1 MFEHHLEHLVE
12 STIVAI
18 PQAHTGLKLTIV
30 VGFSFSLAHVF
41 SLMANRLRPRQILV
55 HVLLDS
61 LVLGAAL
68 LIGNFLNLLMIA
80 LLADQVIRPDV
91 FFNATAGALTPGL
104 FYVLVAAPYISD
116 LIAITIWVLI
126 HLNLVTLV
134 HLRFALPYE
143 QVLLITTPGYLVALL
158 MVALVFR
165 QSWRRSYCRLATE
178 LHE

>member
-1 MFEHHLEHLVE
+1 M
-12 STIVAI
+12 
-18 PQAHTGLKLTIV
+18 
-30 VGFSFSLAHVF
+30 
-41 SLMANRLRPRQILV
+41 
-55 HVLLDS
+55 
-61 LVLGAAL
+61 
-68 LIGNFLNLLMIA
+68 
-80 LLADQVIRPDV
+80 
-91 FFNATAGALTPGL
+91 
-104 FYVLVAAPYISD
+104 
-116 LIAITIWVLI
+116 IAITIWVLI